1 MPAMPRPS
9 LAGQAQTVLGPIAGE
24 AMGITLPHEH
34 LLIDF
39 EVMFK
44 EPANGSERGLAR
56 QPVSLA
62 NLGWVRQH
70 FSSNLDNLQL
80 LDETV
85 ARDEALLFKHAGGQT
100 FVDPTNRGLAR
111 DPLALARVARATGLN
126 IIMGSGYYVAAAHP
140 PDMDTRT
147 VDDVTREIVADLT
160 VGVGDTG
167 VRAGFIGEIGT
178 TWPWTENEK
187 KVVRA
192 AVAAQRD
199 TGAALMIHPGRHE
212 RLPLQI
218 VDFIRKEGA
227 DLGRTIMCHIE
238 RTIADRAVLLELAA
252 TGVLLEYDL
261 FGLETS
267 YYPYNPAFDMP
278 NDGERMRQILS
289 LIERGHLAQILMSHD
304 IAYKHCLTK
313 WGGFGYHHLLVNVIP
328 RLRAKGADDRTIQTL
343 LVDNPRRAFV
353 FA

>member
-1 MPAMPRPS
+1 MPDPELS
-9 LAGQAQTVLGPIAGE
+9 GQAQTVLGPIAGE

-62 NLGWVRQH
+62 NLGWVRH
-70 FSSNLDNLQL
+70 NFSSNLDNLQL
-80 LDETV
+80 LDERV
-85 ARDEALLFKHAGGQT
+85 ARDEALLFKHAGGRT
-100 FVDPTNRGLAR
+100 LVDPTNRGLAR

-126 IIMGSGYYVAAAHP
+126 VIMGSGYYVAAAHP
-140 PDMDTRT
+140 PDMDRRT
-147 VDDVTREIVADLT
+147 ADDVTREIVTDLT

-178 TWPWTENEK
+178 SWPWTDNEK

-192 AVAAQRD
+192 AVAAQRE

-212 RLPLQI
+212 RLPLAI
-218 VDFIRKEGA
+218 VDFIRKDGA
-227 DLGRTIMCHIE
+227 DLGRTIMCHVE
-238 RTIADRAVLLELAA
+238 RTIADPAVLLELAA
-252 TGVLLEYDL
+252 TGVRLEYDL

-278 NDGERMRQILS
+278 NDGERMRQILF
-289 LIERGHLAQILMSHD
+289 LIERGHQAQILMSHD
-304 IAYKHCLTK
+304 IAYKHCLTA

-328 RLRAKGADDRTIQTL
+328 RLRAKGADDKTIQTL
-343 LVDNPRRAFV
+343 LIDNPRRAFV
-353 FA
+353 YA

>member
-1 MPAMPRPS
+1 MPGTP

-39 EVMFK
+39 EVMFT

-80 LDETV
+80 LDERI

-140 PDMDTRT
+140 PDMDART
-147 VDDVTREIVADLT
+147 DDDVAREIVTDLT

-178 TWPWTENEK
+178 TWPWTDNEK

-192 AVAAQRD
+192 AVAAQRE

-212 RLPLQI
+212 RLPLEI

-238 RTIADRAVLLELAA
+238 RTIADPAVLLELAA
-252 TGVLLEYDL
+252 TGVYLEYDL

-278 NDGERMRQILS
+278 NDGERMRQILF
-289 LIERGHLAQILMSHD
+289 LIERGHLAQLLLSHD

-328 RLRAKGADDRTIQTL
+328 RLRAKGADDKTIQTL
-343 LVDNPRRAFV
+343 VVDNPRRALV

>member
-1 MPAMPRPS
+1 MPGPGPS
-9 LAGQAQTVLGPIAGE
+9 GQAQTVLGPIAGE

-39 EVMFK
+39 EVMFR
-44 EPANGSERGLAR
+44 EPANGAERGLAR
-56 QPVSLA
+56 QPVGLA
-62 NLGWVRQH
+62 NLGWVRH
-70 FSSNLDNLQL
+70 NFSSNLDNLQL
-80 LDETV
+80 LDEAV

-140 PDMDTRT
+140 PDMDRRT
-147 VDDVTREIVADLT
+147 ADDIARELVTDLT
-160 VGVGDTG
+160 EGVDGTG

-178 TWPWTENEK
+178 TWPWTDNEK

-192 AVAAQRD
+192 AVAAQRE

-212 RLPLQI
+212 RLPLAI

-238 RTIADRAVLLELAA
+238 RTIADPAVLLELAA
-252 TGVLLEYDL
+252 TGVRLEYDL

-278 NDGERMRQILS
+278 NDGERMRQILF

-304 IAYKHCLTK
+304 IAYKHCLTR

-328 RLRAKGADDRTIQTL
+328 RLRAKGADDKIVQTL
-343 LVDNPRRAFV
+343 LIDNPRRAFV
-353 FA
+353 YA

>member
-1 MPAMPRPS
+1 MPAPGLS
-9 LAGQAQTVLGPIAGE
+9 GQAQTVLGPIAGE

-39 EVMFK
+39 EVMFR
-44 EPANGSERGLAR
+44 EPANGAERGLAR

-62 NLGWVRQH
+62 NLGWVRH
-70 FSSNLDNLQL
+70 NFSSNLDNLQL
-80 LDETV
+80 LDEAV

-140 PDMDTRT
+140 ADMDRRT
-147 VDDVTREIVADLT
+147 VDDIARELVTDLT
-160 VGVGDTG
+160 EGVDGTG

-178 TWPWTENEK
+178 TWPWTDNEK
-187 KVVRA
+187 KVLRA
-192 AVAAQRD
+192 AVAAQRE

-212 RLPLQI
+212 RLPLAI

-227 DLGRTIMCHIE
+227 DLGRVIMCHIE
-238 RTIADRAVLLELAA
+238 RTIADPAVLLELAA
-252 TGVLLEYDL
+252 TGVRLEYDL

-278 NDGERMRQILS
+278 NDGERMRQILF

-304 IAYKHCLTK
+304 IAYKHCLTR

-328 RLRAKGADDRTIQTL
+328 RLRAKGADDKIVQTL
-343 LVDNPRRAFV
+343 LIDNPRRAFV
-353 FA
+353 YA

>member
-1 MPAMPRPS
+1 MPTPLS
-9 LAGQAQTVLGPIAGE
+9 GQAQTVLGPIAAE
-24 AMGITLPHEH
+24 AMGVTLPHEH
-34 LLIDF
+34 LFIDF
-39 EVMFK
+39 EVMFR
-44 EPANGSERGLAR
+44 EPATGSERGLAR

-80 LDETV
+80 LDEKV

-147 VDDVTREIVADLT
+147 VDDIAREIVTDLT
-160 VGVGDTG
+160 VGVGDSG

-178 TWPWTENEK
+178 TWPWAENEK

-212 RLPLQI
+212 RLPLDI
-218 VDFIRKEGA
+218 VDFLGREGA
-227 DLGRTIMCHIE
+227 DLGRTVMCHIE
-238 RTIADRAVLLELAA
+238 RTIADPALLLELAA
-252 TGVLLEYDL
+252 TGVYLEYDL

-278 NDGERMRQILS
+278 NDGERMRQILF
-289 LIERGHLAQILMSHD
+289 LIERGHLAQVLMSHD

-328 RLRAKGADDRTIQTL
+328 RLRAKGADDKTIQTL
-343 LVDNPRRAFV
+343 LVDNPRSAF
-353 FA
+353 AYA

>member
-1 MPAMPRPS
+1 MPPAA
-9 LAGQAQTVLGPIAGE
+9 LAGQAVTVLGPIAGE
-24 AMGITLPHEH
+24 AMGVTLPHEH

-44 EPANGSERGLAR
+44 EPTSGSERGLAR

-62 NLGWVRQH
+62 NLGWVRHH

-80 LDETV
+80 LDEAV
-85 ARDEALLFKHAGGQT
+85 ARDEALLFKHAGGRT

-140 PDMDTRT
+140 PDMDRRSA
-147 VDDVTREIVADLT
+147 DDVAREIVTDLS
-160 VGVGDTG
+160 VGVDGTG
-167 VRAGFIGEIGT
+167 IRAGFIGEIGT
-178 TWPWTENEK
+178 TWPWTDGEK

-212 RLPLQI
+212 RLPLEI
-218 VDFIRKEGA
+218 VRFIQKEGA
-227 DLGRTIMCHIE
+227 DLGRTIMCHVE
-238 RTIADRAVLLELAA
+238 RTIADPAVLLELAA
-252 TGVLLEYDL
+252 TGVYLEYDL

-267 YYPYNPAFDMP
+267 YYPYHPAFDMP
-278 NDGERMRQILS
+278 NDGERMRQILF

-328 RLRAKGADDRTIQTL
+328 RLRAKGADDKIIETL
-343 LVDNPRRAFV
+343 LVDNPRRAFSC
-353 FA
+353 A

>member
-1 MPAMPRPS
+1 M
-9 LAGQAQTVLGPIAGE
+9 LGPIAAE

-44 EPANGSERGLAR
+44 EPPTGSERGLSR
-56 QPVSLA
+56 QPVNLA
-62 NLGWVRQH
+62 NLGWIRQH

-80 LDETV
+80 LDEKV
-85 ARDEALLFKHAGGQT
+85 ARDEALLFKNAGGQT

-140 PDMDTRT
+140 PDMDRRT
-147 VDDVTREIVADLT
+147 VDDIAREIVQDLC

-178 TWPWTENEK
+178 TWPWAENEK

-212 RLPLQI
+212 RQPLDI
-218 VDFIRKEGA
+218 VDFIRGEGA
-227 DLGRTIMCHIE
+227 DLGRTIMCHVE
-238 RTIADRAVLLELAA
+238 RTIADPAVLLELAA
-252 TGVLLEYDL
+252 TGVFLEYDL

-278 NDGERMRQILS
+278 NDGERMRQILF
-289 LIERGHLAQILMSHD
+289 LIERGHLAQVLMSHD

-328 RLRAKGADDRTIQTL
+328 RLRAKGADDKTIQTL
-343 LVDNPRRAFV
+343 LVDNPRSAF
-353 FA
+353 AYA

>member
-1 MPAMPRPS
+1 MATRA

-39 EVMFK
+39 EVMFR
-44 EPANGSERGLAR
+44 EPATGAERGLSR

-62 NLGWVRQH
+62 NLGWVRHH

-80 LDETV
+80 QDETV

-140 PDMDTRT
+140 PGMDART
-147 VDDVTREIVADLT
+147 VDDIARELVTDLT
-160 VGVGDTG
+160 VGVDGTG

-178 TWPWTENEK
+178 TWPWTDNEK

-192 AVAAQRD
+192 AVAAQRETD
-199 TGAALMIHPGRHE
+199 AALMIHPGRHE
-212 RLPLQI
+212 RLPLAI
-218 VDFIRKEGA
+218 VDFVRKEGA
-227 DLGRTIMCHIE
+227 DLERTIMCHIE
-238 RTIADRAVLLELAA
+238 RTIADRGVLLELAA
-252 TGVLLEYDL
+252 TGVRLEYDL

-278 NDGERMRQILS
+278 NDGERMRQILF
-289 LIERGHLAQILMSHD
+289 LIERGHLAQLLMSHD

-328 RLRAKGADDRTIQTL
+328 RLRDRGADDRTIQTL
-343 LVDNPRRAFV
+343 LVDNPRRAFTY
-353 FA
+353 A

>member
-1 MPAMPRPS
+1 MPGPGPS
-9 LAGQAQTVLGPIAGE
+9 GQAQTVLGPIAGE

-39 EVMFK
+39 EVMFR
-44 EPANGSERGLAR
+44 EPANGAERGLAR
-56 QPVSLA
+56 QPVGLA
-62 NLGWVRQH
+62 NLGWVRH
-70 FSSNLDNLQL
+70 NFSSNLDNLQL
-80 LDETV
+80 LDEAV

-140 PDMDTRT
+140 PDMDRRT
-147 VDDVTREIVADLT
+147 ADDIARELVTDLT
-160 VGVGDTG
+160 EGVDGTG

-178 TWPWTENEK
+178 TWPWTDNEK

-192 AVAAQRD
+192 AVAAQRE

-212 RLPLQI
+212 RLPLAI

-238 RTIADRAVLLELAA
+238 RTIADPAVLLELAA
-252 TGVLLEYDL
+252 TGVRLEYDL

-278 NDGERMRQILS
+278 NDGERMRQILF
-289 LIERGHLAQILMSHD
+289 LIDRGHLGQILMSHD
-304 IAYKHCLTK
+304 IAYKHCLTR

-328 RLRAKGADDRTIQTL
+328 RLRAKGADDKVVQTL
-343 LVDNPRRAFV
+343 LIDNPRRAFV
-353 FA
+353 YA

>member
-1 MPAMPRPS
+1 MPDPELS
-9 LAGQAQTVLGPIAGE
+9 GQAQTVLGPIAGE

-39 EVMFK
+39 EVMFR

-62 NLGWVRQH
+62 NLGWVRH
-70 FSSNLDNLQL
+70 NFSSNLDNLQL
-80 LDETV
+80 LDERV

-100 FVDPTNRGLAR
+100 LVDPTNRGLAR

-126 IIMGSGYYVAAAHP
+126 VIMGSGYYVAAAHP
-140 PDMDTRT
+140 PDMDRRT
-147 VDDVTREIVADLT
+147 ADDVTREIVTDLT

-178 TWPWTENEK
+178 TWPWTDNEK

-192 AVAAQRD
+192 AVAAQRE

-212 RLPLQI
+212 RLPLAI
-218 VDFIRKEGA
+218 VDFIGKEGA
-227 DLGRTIMCHIE
+227 DLGRTIMCHVE
-238 RTIADRAVLLELAA
+238 RTIADPAVLLELAA
-252 TGVLLEYDL
+252 TGVRLEYDL

-278 NDGERMRQILS
+278 NDGERMRQILF
-289 LIERGHLAQILMSHD
+289 LIERGHQAQILMSHD
-304 IAYKHCLTK
+304 IAYKHCLTA

-328 RLRAKGADDRTIQTL
+328 RLRAKGADDKTIQTL
-343 LVDNPRRAFV
+343 LIDNPRRAFV
-353 FA
+353 YA

>member
-178 TWPWTENEK
+178 TWPWTDNEK

-278 NDGERMRQILS
+278 NDGERMRQILA

>member
-1 MPAMPRPS
+1 MARAPLS
-9 LAGQAQTVLGPIAGE
+9 GQAQTVLGPIAGE

-44 EPANGSERGLAR
+44 EPASGAERGLAR
-56 QPVSLA
+56 QPVSLV
-62 NLGWVRQH
+62 NLGWVRH
-70 FSSNLDNLQL
+70 NFSSNLDNLQL
-80 LDETV
+80 LDERV

-111 DPLALARVARATGLN
+111 DPLALTRLARATGLN

-140 PDMDTRT
+140 PDMDRRAA
-147 VDDVTREIVADLT
+147 DDITRELVADLT
-160 VGVGDTG
+160 EGVDGTG

-178 TWPWTENEK
+178 TWPWTDNEK

-192 AVAAQRD
+192 AVAAQRE

-212 RLPLQI
+212 RLPLAI
-218 VDFIRKEGA
+218 VDFIRREGA
-227 DLGRTIMCHIE
+227 DLERTIMCHVE

-252 TGVLLEYDL
+252 TGVFLEYDL

-278 NDGERMRQILS
+278 NDGERMRQILD
-289 LIERGHLAQILMSHD
+289 LIVRGHQAQILMSHD
-304 IAYKHCLTK
+304 IAYKHCLTT

-328 RLRAKGADDRTIQTL
+328 RLRAKGADDKTIQTL
-343 LVDNPRRAFV
+343 LVDNPRRAF
-353 FA
+353 AYA